1 MNRINI
7 DRTDT
12 QSPALTPMPRSLL
25 VWGVL
30 LAGTLFAAPASAQI
44 TPGRSLSGGTAP
56 VATLDEQLINRLR
69 ATTDAQADYIRLVV
83 KLVDEKK
90 LESRLVIAVERY
102 ALRRNPRYPFPYFER
117 ALRYE
122 SAKRGVELVPLRHYQ
137 STARARL

>member
-1 MNRINI
+1 MNRIKI
-7 DRTDT
+7 DLIAM
-12 QSPALTPMPRSLL
+12 QPPAMASLRRSLL
-25 VWGVL
+25 VCGVL
-30 LAGTLFAAPASAQI
+30 FAGALFAESASAQI
-44 TPGRSLSGGTAP
+44 TPSRSLSGGTAP

-69 ATTDAQADYIRLVV
+69 ATTDVQADYIRQIV

-122 SAKRGVELVPLRHYQ
+122 SAKRGVILVPLRHYQ
-137 STARARL
+137 STAEARL

>member
-1 MNRINI
+1 MNRIKI
-7 DRTDT
+7 DRPDV
-12 QSPALTPMPRSLL
+12 QSPALTSMPRFLL
-25 VWGVL
+25 VCGVL
-30 LAGTLFAAPASAQI
+30 FAGTLFAAPVSAQI
-44 TPGRSLSGGTAP
+44 TPSRSLSGGNAP

-102 ALRRNPRYPFPYFER
+102 AIRRNPRYPFPYFER

-122 SAKRGVELVPLRHYQ
+122 SAKRGVDLVPLRHYQ
-137 STARARL
+137 STAQARL